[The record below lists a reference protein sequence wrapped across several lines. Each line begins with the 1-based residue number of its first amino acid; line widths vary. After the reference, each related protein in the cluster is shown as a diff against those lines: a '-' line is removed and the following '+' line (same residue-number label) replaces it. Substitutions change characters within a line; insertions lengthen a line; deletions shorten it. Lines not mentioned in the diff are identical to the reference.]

1 MGGGGGGVGS
11 KKRVKIVQKENV
23 EKRILHCKGRRKK
36 DFKVG
41 TKNLAALLVVKKND
55 IPFRKVQ
62 TRRFYKLP

>member
-1 MGGGGGGVGS
+1 M
-11 KKRVKIVQKENV
+11 QKENV
-23 EKRILHCKGRRKK
+23 EKRILHCKGRRKE

-41 TKNLAALLVVKKND
+41 TKNVAALLVVKKND